1 MLNVLGVTSWRTPL
15 GFDRRFRKLH
25 FGMEK
30 DPPDAR
36 RLLFA
41 SWVMFVSLERFSV
54 GVRRVAL
61 FMAIWVRSSANTIPL
76 FDFVSPVIGSVITH
90 PLML

>member
-1 MLNVLGVTSWRTPL
+1 MLNVLGVTSCRTPL

-41 SWVMFVSLERFSV
+41 SQRSIKASLFS
-54 GVRRVAL
+54 L
-61 FMAIWVRSSANTIPL
+61 KLQQDHT
-76 FDFVSPVIGSVITH
+76 VI
-90 PLML
+90 L